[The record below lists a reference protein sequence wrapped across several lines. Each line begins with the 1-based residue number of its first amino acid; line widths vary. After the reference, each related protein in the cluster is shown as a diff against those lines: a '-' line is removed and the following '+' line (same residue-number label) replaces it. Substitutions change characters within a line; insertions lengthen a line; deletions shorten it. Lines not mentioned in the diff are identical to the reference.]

1 MKVMLKVVGR
11 CGAVSVLVAGRTMR
25 IQLVGG
31 SSAPATTRVASGGQ
45 GQGQGRG
52 KPRGGQ
58 QRGGRKYVAVA

>member
-1 MKVMLKVVGR
+1 
-11 CGAVSVLVAGRTMR
+11 MR

-31 SSAPATTRVASGGQ
+31 SSTPAARVASGGQ
-45 GQGQGRG
+45 GQSQGRG